1 MTCTFVSIEAFCAK
15 GPWCFHSLR
24 DVRKGAWRH
33 SFIPIEWCR
42 PTCQL
47 YSKGVSELVI
57 ACFHS
62 CCSGHVLQLAGCQ
75 LVPDAS
81 SCSTPC
87 WQILTG
93 FPKPTK
99 SHKQSLSKIQ
109 EHRLIIGQIIQA
121 LPEKIIRNNLPRR
134 CWQGETKGSCKLFH
148 HDSVFPLGIFSGS
161 SPTTFVVSTQEFAE
175 PRPVAGTV
183 FKLKVVS
190 KEA

>member
-1 MTCTFVSIEAFCAK
+1 MKVGTLPARKLTS
-15 GPWCFHSLR
+15 
-24 DVRKGAWRH
+24 VR
-33 SFIPIEWCR
+33 
-42 PTCQL
+42 Q
-47 YSKGVSELVI
+47 
-57 ACFHS
+57 
-62 CCSGHVLQLAGCQ
+62 HVLPTKGWQDAGSTSQ
-75 LVPDAS
+75 WHLTPRAFPAARAQKHVADPRFGHKRRILHDLLGAGGLWIDAGVPKS
-81 SCSTPC
+81 
-87 WQILTG
+87 
-93 FPKPTK
+93 TK

-190 KEA
+190 RGIN